1 MFTGLGLVS
10 TAPHLWASLAQELSE
25 IPPVLHPS
33 TLQWMCRDGA
43 LPSTF
48 ISVAFPQLYIVGEAW
63 GLQPSNLPD
72 CRASSV
78 WCWACFKWHWG
89 RDRGW
94 CQRCGIHSQKKK
106 SSPISLSYAFLL
118 IQAGKRWKSNI
129 LCPKHAQCPTHGC
142 CSCISVR
149 GNCKRFAQHQLQ
161 LQRQTWGSMCLLCVL
176 LSFIYS
182 THQWNSVNVLG
193 LRKLLLTVYK
203 PTDLRAVVVFHCCV
217 LWSKCLCKGVMA
229 LLFHLYGNCTSS
241 FLIFCLEY
249 FTSENTN
256 AASSL

>member
-1 MFTGLGLVS
+1 MEPFHPHSFQWLFPSCTLWERPGDCSPQTYQTAEQVQFDAGLALNGTGEETEADARGV
-10 TAPHLWASLAQELSE
+10 A
-25 IPPVLHPS
+25 S
-33 TLQWMCRDGA
+33 TLR
-43 LPSTF
+43 
-48 ISVAFPQLYIVGEAW
+48 
-63 GLQPSNLPD
+63 
-72 CRASSV
+72 
-78 WCWACFKWHWG
+78 
-89 RDRGW
+89 
-94 CQRCGIHSQKKK
+94 KKK
-106 SSPISLSYAFLL
+106 SPISLSYAFLL

-229 LLFHLYGNCTSS
+229 LLFHLNGNCTSS

-256 AASSL
+256 AASNF